1 MPLGRDAFFVRAAAV
16 EGESGTAG
24 AARPSACL
32 TAGRPRPPSTRCAP
46 TGAHSPKKRERKVS
60 VFGVKVKPFCGGGCL
75 FNQRIQIQAREL
87 FLQFGEIGGDF
98 RVFG

>member
-24 AARPSACL
+24 AARPSAARQTEPAVDPVRAAC
-32 TAGRPRPPSTRCAP
+32 
-46 TGAHSPKKRERKVS
+46 GAHAPKKRERKVS
-60 VFGVKVKPFCGGGCL
+60 VFGVKVNPFGGGGRL
-75 FNQRIQIQAREL
+75 LNQRRQAEAVKL
-87 FLQFGEIGGDF
+87 FFQFAEIGGDF

>member
-1 MPLGRDAFFVRAAAV
+1 MRAAAV

-24 AARPSACL
+24 AARPSAARQTEPAVDAVRADRRAL
-32 TAGRPRPPSTRCAP
+32 AQ
-46 TGAHSPKKRERKVS
+46 KRERKVS
-60 VFGVKVKPFCGGGCL
+60 VFGVKVKPFCGGGRL
-75 FNQRIQIQAREL
+75 LNQRSQIQVREL

>member
-1 MPLGRDAFFVRAAAV
+1 MPLGRDAFFVGAAAV

-24 AARPSACL
+24 AARPSAARQTEPAVDAVRADRRAL
-32 TAGRPRPPSTRCAP
+32 AQ
-46 TGAHSPKKRERKVS
+46 KKRERKVS

-75 FNQRIQIQAREL
+75 LNQRSQIQTREL